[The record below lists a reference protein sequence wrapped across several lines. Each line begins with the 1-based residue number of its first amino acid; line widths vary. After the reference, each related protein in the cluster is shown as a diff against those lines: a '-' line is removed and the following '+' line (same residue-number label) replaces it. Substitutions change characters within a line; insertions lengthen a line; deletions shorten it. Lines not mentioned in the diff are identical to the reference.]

1 MLSEFLLVLPD
12 MGTGVAAIIVFA
24 CMPDSRKESNQ
35 WGAPPDKACNPPC
48 FLYTGD
54 SVMETTPQTNAQS
67 TSSAPRIEW
76 IDILK
81 GLAILLVV
89 IGHME
94 YAEGTA
100 NPGKVL
106 IGSFHM
112 PLFFML
118 SGYTAA
124 LSLSRNPN
132 LLNFIYRRFRSLMVP
147 YICWML
153 ALPCIYATPELLS
166 QYSFHSTCMGILSG
180 WGQWWF
186 LPCLF
191 LLQLVFV
198 VYSLLCRR
206 LKSGVWAGVI
216 FLLLFAALYLG
227 HRFGLP
233 QLEKLPIKIFYI
245 QHVYTMFLPF
255 SLGVAMF
262 ELPRVKAAVTGS
274 KLLASLAV
282 VVFAVLCRA
291 RSEFLPTYGWIL
303 TGLSGCILMAS
314 LFARTSQANTNRFG
328 AAILN
333 QLKCFGKCSMA
344 IYVLSY
350 LLIPATPLFP
360 DASAPQ
366 LAVFCGNFLLGL
378 VICYA
383 CVGLKAIINLS
394 PFLSAAFLG
403 EFPKRKK
410 VAEASTPN

>member
-1 MLSEFLLVLPD
+1 MKTS
-12 MGTGVAAIIVFA
+12 
-24 CMPDSRKESNQ
+24 S
-35 WGAPPDKACNPPC
+35 
-48 FLYTGD
+48 
-54 SVMETTPQTNAQS
+54 QTNAPS
-67 TSSAPRIEW
+67 ASSAPRIEW

-106 IGSFHM
+106 ISSFHM

-118 SGYTAA
+118 AGYTAA

-132 LLNFIYRRFRSLMVP
+132 LLNFIYRRFLSVMVP

-206 LKSGVWAGVI
+206 LKSGIWAGIV

-227 HRFGLP
+227 YRFGVP
-233 QLEKLPIKIFYI
+233 QLEKLPFKIFYI
-245 QHVYTMFLPF
+245 RQVYSMFLPF

-262 ELPRVKAAVTGS
+262 EFPRVKAAVTGS
-274 KLLASLAV
+274 KLLATLAV
-282 VVFAVLCRA
+282 VVFAVLCRD
-291 RSEFLPTYGWIL
+291 RSAFLPTYGWIL
-303 TGLSGCILMAS
+303 TGLSGCVLMTS
-314 LFARTSQANTNRFG
+314 LFARISLTNTNRFG
-328 AAILN
+328 ATVIN

-344 IYVLSY
+344 IYVLSI

-360 DASAPQ
+360 DASTPQ
-366 LAVFCGNFLLGL
+366 LAVFCGNLLLSL

-410 VAEASTPN
+410 VGGAAVSN